1 MLLLVSHLEAQGGDE
16 LVPWVVYCSQ
26 LKTVAPAH
34 LSIKRLEGAEEA
46 FERAAAT
53 FVAA

>member
-1 MLLLVSHLEAQGGDE
+1 MH
-16 LVPWVVYCSQ
+16 SQ

-34 LSIKRLEGAEEA
+34 LAVKRMEAAEEA